1 MLALA
6 LIVTATVLQAGLY
19 GCSRGM
25 LHFLE
30 VAGSDDLKYVPW
42 QDHFLVRS
50 DVSYQQAFVMATA
63 NAYGRD
69 LKFEPSDAANDGQQA
84 DAEEQ
89 DALADTVRVRLQ
101 EMVVPRV
108 ASISVTGIRQSQA
121 PSTYSVLFATEKRLP
136 LFLQFSDPT
145 GKFKRCLSWGA
156 ITESELSIPPRF
168 GTLKMSMIFAD
179 FVVGPPYMRKQE
191 LPMVSAAEDATW
203 TTFEAFSKKFCLD
216 LPCCEKRCLD
226 LCNPCRVFAVCKSTL
241 VVLYDCIMI
250 LWAQVLV

>member
-1 MLALA
+1 MGPSCMLALA

-108 ASISVTGIRQSQA
+108 ASITGIRQSQA

-179 FVVGPPYMRKQE
+179 FVVARHTCANKNCPWSQLQRMQRGQPLKPSAKNSAWICRAARKG
-191 LPMVSAAEDATW
+191 AWIYAIHAG
-203 TTFEAFSKKFCLD
+203 CLQ
-216 LPCCEKRCLD
+216 
-226 LCNPCRVFAVCKSTL
+226 FAK
-241 VVLYDCIMI
+241 VL
-250 LWAQVLV
+250 L